1 MKPCRRTASILAAAL
16 DGGRLSDRDARHLAT
31 CDRCAGALARVDGI
45 ESGIRAAI
53 RPLVP
58 RPEGPAGPAT
68 TAVRPVPGEVTVRR
82 VEGRR
87 TGVLPG
93 LGLASVAALLAVA
106 LLAGIRLATTPAASP
121 APNLLPVAMEPAE
134 EALHRSGLRCEAV
147 ATGVECSKRLADGWR
162 QVALL
167 ERSAGSVR
175 RIEVRL
181 VAGPNAYPLEDV
193 IPAMSGPLEAAL
205 GGNVDLGSPIGD
217 SLAADGTACDCARS
231 IGGGTIY
238 LEGDRRS
245 GYVVSLETAP
255 DTP

>member
-1 MKPCRRTASILAAAL
+1 MTTCRRTASILAASL
-16 DGGRLSDRDARHLAT
+16 DGARLSDRDARHLAS
-31 CDRCAGALARVDGI
+31 CDRCAGALARIDAI
-45 ESGIRAAI
+45 DSGIRAAI

-58 RPEGPAGPAT
+58 WPEGPAGLAT
-68 TAVRPVPGEVTVRR
+68 TAVGAVPGDVTVRR

-87 TGVLPG
+87 TGMLPG
-93 LGLASVAALLAVA
+93 LGLASMAALLAVG
-106 LLAGIRLATTPAASP
+106 LLAGIRLATGPAASP
-121 APNLLPVAMEPAE
+121 APNLLPLAMAPAE

-167 ERSAGSVR
+167 EGSAGSAR

-193 IPAMSGPLEAAL
+193 VAALSGPLKAAL
-205 GGNVDLGSPIGD
+205 GGTIDLGSPIGD
-217 SLAADGTACDCARS
+217 ALTDDGTACNCARS
-231 IGGGTIY
+231 VDGGTIQ

-245 GYVVSLETAP
+245 GYVLSLGE
-255 DTP
+255 